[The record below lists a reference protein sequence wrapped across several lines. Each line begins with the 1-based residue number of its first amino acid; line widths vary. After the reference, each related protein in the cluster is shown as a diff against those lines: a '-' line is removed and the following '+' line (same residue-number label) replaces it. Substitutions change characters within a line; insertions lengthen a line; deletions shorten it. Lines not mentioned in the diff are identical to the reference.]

1 MTAQSL
7 QAVLFDLDGTLVDSA
22 PDMAGAAELLCAELG
37 EPAPDAERITRVAS
51 RGARA
56 ILQQALPK
64 HDEPAIEVLI
74 PRFLEIYSQRMTEL
88 SRPYDGIPE
97 LLQLLQQRGIAWGI
111 VTNKRGF
118 LARPMVAQLGLDK
131 DCSALVCGDCLPV
144 AKPSPEPVLRACQ
157 IMAVAPGDVV
167 FIGDDL
173 RDIQAGRAAGTGTI
187 AAAWGYLDGGDPYQ
201 WQADQ
206 VVADASGLRAALL
219 L

>member
-1 MTAQSL
+1 MTRQRL
-7 QAVLFDLDGTLVDSA
+7 QAVLFDLDGTLIDSA
-22 PDMAGAAELLCAELG
+22 PDMAAAAAALCAELG
-37 EPAPDAERITRVAS
+37 QATPNAARITRVAS

-64 HDEPAIEVLI
+64 SDAAAIEALV
-74 PRFLEIYSQRMTEL
+74 PRFLEIYAQRMTEL
-88 SRPYDGIPE
+88 SAPYDGIPE
-97 LLQLLQQRGIAWGI
+97 LLELLRRRGIPWGI

-131 DCSALVCGDCLPV
+131 ACAALVSGDCLPV
-144 AKPSPEPVLRACQ
+144 AKPAPEPVLLACE
-157 IMAVAPGDVV
+157 MMGVAPGSVV

-173 RDIQAGRAAGTGTI
+173 RDIQAGRAAGTATI

-206 VVADASGLRAALL
+206 VVAEATGLQAALAL
-219 L
+219 